1 VRGLVG
7 RPVIVTGGASGIGR
21 AACSRLAVEGAAVAV
36 VDRNAALVDEV
47 AAALAAGCSAR
58 VIGIVADVAKEDE
71 VRAAVQRARTE
82 LGGVGGL
89 VTSAGIFDGGDMN
102 LLADVP
108 LETFARTIAV
118 NLTGTFLFCK
128 YALPLLLEA
137 PPSANG
143 GTRGAIVTIAST
155 AGLRGHGFGSGYT
168 ASKGGVVALTRLLAF
183 QYGEKGVRANCICPG
198 ATDTPMTGGV
208 YHDSEY
214 LARVTPRI
222 PLRRVAQ
229 PEEIGDVAC
238 HLLSDDASFVN
249 GQVIAVDGGA
259 TAI

>member
-1 VRGLVG
+1 MRGLVD
-7 RPVIVTGGASGIGR
+7 RAVIVTGGASGIGR
-21 AACSRLAVEGAAVAV
+21 ATCNRLAVEGARVAV

-47 AAALAAGCSAR
+47 AQALTSAR
-58 VIGIVADVAKEDE
+58 AARVVGIVTDVSDE
-71 VRAAVQRARTE
+71 EQVRAAVEKARTE
-82 LGGVGGL
+82 LGGVSGL
-89 VTSAGIFDGGDMN
+89 VTSAGIFDGGDMT

-108 LETFARTIAV
+108 VETFRKTIAV

-128 YALPLLLEA
+128 FALPSLLEGE
-137 PPSANG
+137 PSKAG
-143 GTRGAIVTIAST
+143 GSRGAIVTVAST

-208 YHDSEY
+208 YHDPDH

-238 HLLSDDASFVN
+238 HLLSDDASYVN